1 MLGKVL
7 DFVVGREPVAT
18 GAVVTAVLALA
29 VAFGADLTGEQ
40 TAAITA
46 AAVAVVGFLAR
57 SAVTPVRHPE
67 PPPAPGVPK

>member
-1 MLGKVL
+1 MIGKVL

-40 TAAITA
+40 TAAATGA
-46 AAVAVVGFLAR
+46 VVAVVGWLAR
-57 SAVTPVRHPE
+57 KAVTPLGRP
-67 PPPAPGVPK
+67 